1 MNTQVTDVSGLGNCS
16 NLHTLNLSYTQV
28 TDVSSLGSCSSLH
41 TLHLE
46 GKESQVKALLDQLTE
61 CRRTAVMTLDPTRT
75 VVSQVCD
82 VVQKT

>member
-1 MNTQVTDVSGLGNCS
+1 MNTQVTDMSGLGNCS

-46 GKESQVKALLDQLTE
+46 GKESQVKELLDQLTE
-61 CRRTAVMTLDPTRT
+61 CRRTPSGDDSGPNSDRGFLGL
-75 VVSQVCD
+75 
-82 VVQKT
+82 